1 MFKNLGPFLKW
12 GLKPR
17 LFYICC
23 WAGPGELQ
31 TLEEY
36 NAHEKNG
43 TWVLASLPPGK
54 KTVGCKWIFSVEGSL
69 SHIKLI
75 IKKHLPM

>member
-1 MFKNLGPFLKW
+1 MIPSLVYQALEV
-12 GLKPR
+12 
-17 LFYICC
+17 
-23 WAGPGELQ
+23 PGWRVA

-54 KTVGCKWIFSVEGSL
+54 KTVGCKWIFSVEQNADGC
-69 SHIKLI
+69 INK
-75 IKKHLPM
+75 